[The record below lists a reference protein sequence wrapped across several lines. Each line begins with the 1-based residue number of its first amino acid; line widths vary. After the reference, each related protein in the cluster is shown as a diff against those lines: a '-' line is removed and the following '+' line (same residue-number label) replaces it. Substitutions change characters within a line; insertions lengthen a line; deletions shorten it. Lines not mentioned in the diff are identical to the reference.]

1 MPLTHLATAMLI
13 ALLLSGSVA
22 ANTSDPPPLSETLAA
37 IDQAARHYSS
47 QALRF
52 TSDEKIVLKRGP
64 STATH
69 RFRHIYV
76 VDDRGK
82 HTELRTPVNRR
93 QNPHAVGT
101 TSAYNWIFLFESGR
115 RDYVDYEWVGVEQRL
130 DRDAIGIAFRPRGE
144 IVPKLNDWY
153 GVAWFDRETYLPLVV
168 EAWSPEEH
176 ARKLELEDRL
186 AAAAEQPRRSHSTHM
201 VTSVRAEFREQRN
214 GLRLPTRVTLRET
227 RFVVWGKRGTS
238 GYREETLASVKQLYT
253 NYRFYDVE
261 TEEPEFTPGAQP
273 GNDPD

>member
-1 MPLTHLATAMLI
+1 MLI
-13 ALLLSGSVA
+13 ALLLGGSVA
-22 ANTSDPPPLSETLAA
+22 ANTNDPPALSEMLAA
-37 IDQAARHYSS
+37 IDQAAQRYAS

-52 TSDEKIVLKRGP
+52 TSDEKIVLKRGA

-82 HTELRTPVNRR
+82 HTEFRAPVNRR
-93 QNPHAVGT
+93 QDLDAVGT

-115 RDYVDYEWVGVEQRL
+115 RDYVDYEWIGVERRL
-130 DRDAIGIAFRPRGE
+130 DREAIGIAFRPHGE
-144 IVPKLNDWY
+144 VVPKLNDWF
-153 GVAWFDRETYLPLVV
+153 GVAWFDRETYLPLVI

-176 ARKLELEDRL
+176 ARKLELEERL
-186 AAAAEQPRRSHSTHM
+186 AAAADQSRRSRSTHL

-227 RFVVWGKRGTS
+227 RFVVWGKNGTS
-238 GYREETLASVKQLYT
+238 GYREETMASVKQSYT

-261 TEEPEFTPGAQP
+261 TREPEFE
-273 GNDPD
+273 NDPD